1 MTAQQRAHR
10 HEIHPVL
17 RDRRRVTRLYVE
29 RRLSL
34 SAIAKKLGVCNVT
47 VLRNLERHG
56 IERRPCGGRI
66 YHDAVF
72 NPERVGPLP
81 IPKSHRY
88 WLAAIIDG
96 EGWIGAVKM
105 KNGPKTADVY
115 YYGVSIGNTCRALVE
130 RVQALTG
137 CGTIFFSDNVGK
149 GNRKPK
155 WDWRTCRHWEVKRV
169 LATVAPLLIA
179 KRRQAE
185 TVLSAPPVGVRAPHA
200 RARIHAALAI
210 LNHRG
215 RVPGGH

>member
-1 MTAQQRAHR
+1 M
-10 HEIHPVL
+10 
-17 RDRRRVTRLYVE
+17 TRLYVE

-115 YYGVSIGNTCRALVE
+115 YYGYWVYDDLSDTYIWFPADYVIVDSSWVE
-130 RVQALTG
+130 Y
-137 CGTIFFSDNVGK
+137 
-149 GNRKPK
+149 
-155 WDWRTCRHWEVKRV
+155 
-169 LATVAPLLIA
+169 
-179 KRRQAE
+179 
-185 TVLSAPPVGVRAPHA
+185 
-200 RARIHAALAI
+200 
-210 LNHRG
+210 
-215 RVPGGH
+215 VP